1 MPLSPGTQLGPYK
14 VLALLGAGGMGEV
27 YRARDPRLDREV
39 AIKVLPHDR
48 VADEAR
54 RQRFIQEAKA
64 ASALNHP
71 HIVTIHEI
79 ESANGIDFIVMEL
92 VRGKSLDALIP
103 RQGMRLGEVLRIAIP
118 VADALAAAHARG
130 IVHRDLK
137 PANVM
142 VGTDGAVKVLDFGLA
157 KLTAVESA
165 PDGETITVVAD
176 PGLSAPGTIMGTA
189 AYMSPEQASGAKLDQ
204 RSDIFSFGA
213 MLYEM
218 TTGHRAF
225 SGKTHAET
233 LSAVMQS
240 QPAPPRETV
249 PDLPYDLERAILR
262 CLRKDPIK
270 RFQTMADVRVDL
282 AEIKEASD
290 SGLARP
296 PVASPVRRR
305 PWILAALGLL
315 GVTLALV
322 VWRVWWQPMKGEEPP
337 EVAALTTL
345 SGISRYPALSNDG
358 EEVAFSWDGDNGDNF
373 DIYLKL
379 IGSPDVRRLTSDP
392 AGDFWPSWSPDGR
405 QIAFLRCKGNE
416 TGCRIHVTSPIG
428 GSDRKLSDFPA
439 NSPLGWTPDGRFIV
453 AGRALPDRAAVTE
466 PSGLFLIPASGGEP
480 RSLVAARAP
489 RRIFSPAYSFDG
501 HSLAYALRDESAC
514 WLYVCAVDSNFAPAG
529 PSRRLVNAPTAKLSW
544 SRDGRSIIYDGGD
557 LLIQSH
563 LWRVAVDGLSSPAE
577 VKQAGFAGEPATLA
591 SRDRLAFSRTT
602 TDIDIFTLHADGTS
616 EGVAVSSAGDV
627 GPDISADNHQFAF
640 SSGRAAEVMEIWV
653 AGIRGENVRQL
664 THGPGSF
671 QGSPSWSPD
680 GHRVAFDS
688 RSVDRDVHVWV
699 IDEDGGGLRQLTTS
713 RGGQTCL
720 GGRGTASGSTTRPT
734 RDRAETS
741 GACLLPVARQNR
753 SRTREAA
760 KGAPI
765 LGRQKLLYK
774 PPDTDEAFGDAPL
787 LMAPIASGAP
797 IQLVGCVHARGFAE
811 SPSGVYYAAC
821 DSGSSPTLHVI
832 NPSTRQDRVLGR
844 LEDFYVDLTVSPD
857 EKTVLYNRMT
867 NASIHHGKLG
877 WRYDLMMIDN
887 FK

>member
-1 MPLSPGTQLGPYK
+1 M
-14 VLALLGAGGMGEV
+14 
-27 YRARDPRLDREV
+27 
-39 AIKVLPHDR
+39 
-48 VADEAR
+48 
-54 RQRFIQEAKA
+54 
-64 ASALNHP
+64 
-71 HIVTIHEI
+71 
-79 ESANGIDFIVMEL
+79 
-92 VRGKSLDALIP
+92 
-103 RQGMRLGEVLRIAIP
+103 
-118 VADALAAAHARG
+118 
-130 IVHRDLK
+130 
-137 PANVM
+137 
-142 VGTDGAVKVLDFGLA
+142 
-157 KLTAVESA
+157 
-165 PDGETITVVAD
+165 
-176 PGLSAPGTIMGTA
+176 
-189 AYMSPEQASGAKLDQ
+189 
-204 RSDIFSFGA
+204 
-213 MLYEM
+213 
-218 TTGHRAF
+218 
-225 SGKTHAET
+225 
-233 LSAVMQS
+233 
-240 QPAPPRETV
+240 
-249 PDLPYDLERAILR
+249 
-262 CLRKDPIK
+262 
-270 RFQTMADVRVDL
+270 
-282 AEIKEASD
+282 
-290 SGLARP
+290 
-296 PVASPVRRR
+296 
-305 PWILAALGLL
+305 
-315 GVTLALV
+315 
-322 VWRVWWQPMKGEEPP
+322 
-337 EVAALTTL
+337 
-345 SGISRYPALSNDG
+345 
-358 EEVAFSWDGDNGDNF
+358 
-373 DIYLKL
+373 
-379 IGSPDVRRLTSDP
+379 
-392 AGDFWPSWSPDGR
+392 
-405 QIAFLRCKGNE
+405 
-416 TGCRIHVTSPIG
+416 TSPIG

-439 NSPLGWTPDGRFIV
+439 NSLGWTPDGRFIV

-480 RSLVAARAP
+480 RFLVAARAP

-713 RGGQTCL
+713 RGGQNLPRWSRDGKWIYYTADAGPGRDVWRVSSA
-720 GGRGTASGSTTRPT
+720 GGTPEQITHSGS
-734 RDRAETS
+734 
-741 GACLLPVARQNR
+741 GAKVRLSWDGKNV
-753 SRTREAA
+753 
-760 KGAPI
+760 
-765 LGRQKLLYK
+765 LYK

-811 SPSGVYYAAC
+811 SPAGVYYAAC

-832 NPSTRQDRVLGR
+832 NPSTRQDRVSGR